1 MRQELFSD
9 IDPPIK
15 QALQRRKN
23 RISDKNDPN
32 HLGEYSKS
40 AWIKVWPLAII
51 ELSKQDFPKL
61 SEDTNPTQTTAGV
74 ERYILGMQPPLE
86 GGGVR
91 DPLSSY
97 NDRIDKDGNTY
108 GYNRPKPGL
117 TGLSVQYEG
126 YSGKG
131 LVKMQLKG
139 VINTLEELDIYK
151 PILFAPGKYWCLEW
165 GFIPHKD
172 DGITHNLI
180 TTKTITDLY
189 AVRNMPAIWDKVE
202 EHRKITNGTAE
213 IQIAVV
219 NNYEYTLNAAGGF
232 EFTVEFTG
240 NSTLFRNN
248 SPAAVGSGFEIKLP
262 DDPEFYDNMH
272 QIVYN
277 EGEENEKI
285 VFVKMAPGD
294 ELAQQV
300 PGGLNT
306 ALGIDRQRNEWGI
319 TIEEKFRAAT
329 PNDFFKDLKDYI
341 IKCYK
346 SAGKLGQLDPVTG
359 KPFVEVGD
367 LVQYPNKKVVNNTEL
382 DVKKHGI
389 YYEAEKTPI
398 LMGGQK
404 FNYND
409 FNNEIGPYVTWGW
422 FEDNILNVVY
432 GKNKSTSHPL
442 KWESV
447 DQSGI
452 PLPLNSHKYL
462 YTTTPN
468 RLIIPGRMPELLEN
482 ELEYD
487 PSSNPF
493 YISRGHFEETTV
505 EDTGGKGIASSY
517 KGEHTVITELGPRDV
532 SSVFGAYHPIV
543 YDYIAISESAL
554 GFDEDINNTLANES
568 DAVGAGLVNLAGLD
582 ANELADMAG
591 YVTDQDL
598 YDEREVLIRTKSG
611 ERGSIRRLVLHYRLI
626 QDSFIGAATP
636 IEGLRTLLNKI
647 ENMGYK
653 GFWEFD
659 IFEVDNKIGVYE
671 KNSLTALSEQVLNKI
686 RVQIEQNRI
695 DSRRQS
701 DETPPEGEV
710 FVFPTWNKDG
720 GFVINQNLT
729 VKIASAI
736 NLAMVYG
743 NSLAGEK
750 ALQNANFGGDG
761 DQGPIFGAISSGG
774 TAVQK
779 VEVDPGFQGSL
790 IQIVKQIKLDG
801 TTNTNTINREYKLKK
816 APTRERPEEEKLMY
830 RYVGEQNVPLD
841 GELNIFKRGVSIDAH
856 GIMYENVKQVMNHRL
871 KMTWLKVG
879 DTYDKLTARDTRSLD
894 MAELSI
900 KIQGLSGLNWG
911 NDFHTDYIEERFK
924 SECVFFVSKINHEI
938 SENNWTTE
946 IIGKMRG
953 IFVAKYIKD
962 KVSLTEEEDR
972 FINIQLTAADTKL
985 IEKMRKTHRSIL
997 INSGRMYRESKL
1009 TSEKDTKY
1017 QRVDE
1022 EGIF

>member
-61 SEDTNPTQTTAGV
+61 SKDTKPTQTTAGV
-74 ERYILGMQPPLE
+74 ERYVLGMQPPLE

-97 NDRIDKDGNTY
+97 TKNK
-108 GYNRPKPGL
+108 YNRPKPGL

-139 VINTLEELDIYK
+139 VINTLEDINIYK

-180 TTKTITDLY
+180 TPKTITDLY
-189 AVRNMPAIWDKVE
+189 AARDMPAIWDKAE

-262 DDPEFYDNMH
+262 DNPEFYDNMH

-285 VFVKMAPGD
+285 VFGKMAPGD
-294 ELAQQV
+294 EMAQQV

-306 ALGIDRQRNEWGI
+306 ALGIGRQRNEWGI

-359 KPFVEVGD
+359 KPFVDVGD

-398 LMGGQK
+398 LMAGQK

-482 ELEYD
+482 ESESIQADYFK
-487 PSSNPF
+487 S
-493 YISRGHFEETTV
+493 ISRGHFEETIV

-517 KGEHTVITELGPRDV
+517 KGKETIITELGTPRDV

-543 YDYIAISESAL
+543 YDYIKISESAL
-554 GFDEDINNTLANES
+554 GFDEPAYTEPTPAQKAILSNYSGNVDEMMRKKQLEN
-568 DAVGAGLVNLAGLD
+568 
-582 ANELADMAG
+582 
-591 YVTDQDL
+591 L
-598 YDEREVLIRTKSG
+598 YDQREGKAETKDHI
-611 ERGSIRRLVLHYRLI
+611 RGSIRRLVLHYRLI

-671 KNSLTALSEQVLNKI
+671 KNSLSALSEQVLNKI

-695 DSRRQS
+695 DSRRQA

-720 GFVINQNLT
+720 GFVLNQNLT

-761 DQGPIFGAISSGG
+761 DQGPIFAAISSGG

-841 GELNIFKRGVSIDAH
+841 GELNIFKRGISIDAH

-946 IIGKMRG
+946 IIGKMRS

-972 FINIQLTAADTKL
+972 FINIQLTTADTKL
-985 IEKMRKTHRSIL
+985 IEKMRKKHKSIL

-1022 EGIF
+1022 GIS